1 MSIKD
6 NGIGMSEAEI
16 IDNLGTIARS
26 GTKKFL
32 ETLSGDSA
40 KDAQLIGQFGVGFYS
55 AFIVADK
62 VTVLTKRSDAP
73 AVRWESDGEGQ
84 YEIQAADK
92 TDRGTEVILH
102 LRDEDKEFLEP
113 ARLRQLVRKYSD
125 HLSIPIVLKTGD
137 TEETLNQAKA
147 FWTRPKSELKD
158 EDYQAF
164 YKHISHDTEDA
175 RVWAHNKVEG
185 NIEYTSLLYLPKR
198 APFDLFER
206 EQKGG
211 IQLYVKRVFIMDKAA
226 ELLPPYLRFMR
237 GLVDSSDLP
246 LNVSRELLQ
255 NNRTVEKIKAAL
267 VKRTLDLLEDLAAN
281 KPAEYAEF
289 WKTFGTVLKEGIID
303 DPANKIRIAKL
314 LRFNST
320 AESGDAPNVTLEA
333 YVSRMKAD
341 QKAIYYL
348 TADTLAAA
356 RNSPHLEGFRAKGME
371 VLLLTDRID
380 EWVAGHLHEFEGKTL
395 ANVASAAA
403 DVASAIETPEKAA
416 AETRLQRHA
425 GSRLAKALAGKIAK
439 AQVSARLTDSPA
451 VLIAG
456 EFGLSLRMG
465 RILKQAGQN
474 NPFATLPILE
484 LNPKHPLA
492 QRLKDTADEAAF
504 ADLAHVLYDQ
514 AMLAEGGELD
524 DPASFRAAREP
535 ADRGRAFRAAEN
547 YSELSM
553 LTPQWAAN
561 DGAMA
566 AGGTPDVDDAPLLDA
581 YSGAVIGALERVAPA
596 VTFIEVAGP
605 SRGRAHA
612 AGARSKP
619 AVRVF
624 SSRPTATCSPTVM
637 WSMAPTRSPC
647 VSMTIRDFTPISWA
661 MTRIRTWRCCASDT
675 RARCRTRSSAILH
688 A

>member
-1 MSIKD
+1 MTTETEPAAAQKPQIKEFQAETKQVLRLVIHSLYSHKEIFLRELISNASDACEKLRFEAIAKPELLGSDALSITLTPDTDAGTLSIKD
-6 NGIGMSEAEI
+6 NGIGMSEAEV

-62 VTVLTKRSDAP
+62 VTVLTKRGDSP
-73 AVRWESDGEGQ
+73 GVRWESDGEGQ

-92 TDRGTEVILH
+92 ADRGTEVILH
-102 LRDEDKEFLEP
+102 LRDEDKEFLEA

-125 HLSIPIVLKTGD
+125 HLSIPIVLKTGE
-137 TEETLNQAKA
+137 TQETLNQAKA

-164 YKHISHDTEDA
+164 YKHITHDTEDA
-175 RVWAHNKVEG
+175 RIWAHNRVEG
-185 NIEYTSLLYLPKR
+185 NIEYTSLLYLPR
-198 APFDLFER
+198 HAPFDLYDR

-281 KPAEYAEF
+281 KPEEYAEF

-303 DPANKIRIAKL
+303 DPGNKIRIAKL
-314 LRFNST
+314 LRFYST
-320 AESGDAPNVTLEA
+320 AESGDAPVVTLEA
-333 YVSRMKAD
+333 YVARMKAD

-380 EWVAGHLHEFEGKTL
+380 EWVAGHLHEFEGKPL
-395 ANVASAAA
+395 ASVASAAA

-416 AETRLQRHA
+416 AESAFKDTLD
-425 GSRLAKALAGKIAK
+425 RLAKALAGKIAS
-439 AQVSARLTDSPA
+439 AQISARLTDSPA

-474 NPFATLPILE
+474 NPFAALPILE
-484 LNPKHPLA
+484 LNPKHPLVE
-492 QRLKDTADEAAF
+492 RLKDTADQEAF

-524 DPASFRAAREP
+524 DPASFVRRVNKLIVEGLAAQP
-535 ADRGRAFRAAEN
+535 KII
-547 YSELSM
+547 LS
-553 LTPQWAAN
+553 
-561 DGAMA
+561 
-566 AGGTPDVDDAPLLDA
+566 
-581 YSGAVIGALERVAPA
+581 
-596 VTFIEVAGP
+596 
-605 SRGRAHA
+605 
-612 AGARSKP
+612 
-619 AVRVF
+619 
-624 SSRPTATCSPTVM
+624 
-637 WSMAPTRSPC
+637 
-647 VSMTIRDFTPISWA
+647 
-661 MTRIRTWRCCASDT
+661 
-675 RARCRTRSSAILH
+675 
-688 A
+688 

>member
-1 MSIKD
+1 MTTETQPTADAQPQIKEFQAETKQVLRLVIHSLYSHKEIFLRELVSNASDACEKLRFEAIAKPDLLGTDALSITLAPDSAAGTLSIKD

-26 GTKKFL
+26 GTKRFL

-62 VTVLTKRSDAP
+62 VTVLTKRADAP
-73 AVRWESDGEGQ
+73 AVRWDSDGEGQ
-84 YEIQAADK
+84 YEIRGSDK
-92 TDRGTEVILH
+92 ADRGTEVILH

-125 HLSIPIVLKTGD
+125 HLSIPIVLKAGD
-137 TEETLNQAKA
+137 QDETLNQAKA
-147 FWTRPKSELKD
+147 FWTRPKSDLKD

-164 YKHISHDTEDA
+164 YKHLTHDSEDA

-255 NNRTVEKIKAAL
+255 NNRTVEKIKSAL
-267 VKRTLDLLEDLAAN
+267 VKRSLDLLEDLAAD
-281 KPAEYAEF
+281 KPQEYAEF
-289 WKTFGTVLKEGIID
+289 WKTFGVVLKEGIID
-303 DPANKIRIAKL
+303 DPGQKTRIAKL

-320 AESGDAPNVTLEA
+320 AEDGDAPGVTLEA

-341 QKAIYYL
+341 QKSIYYL
-348 TADTLAAA
+348 TADSLTAA

-371 VLLLTDRID
+371 VLLLADRID
-380 EWVAGHLHEFEGKTL
+380 EWVAAHLHEFDGKTL

-403 DVASAIETPEKAA
+403 DVASAIETPDKAA
-416 AETRLQRHA
+416 AQTAFKDTLDRL
-425 GSRLAKALAGKIAK
+425 GKNLTGKIAS

-451 VLIAG
+451 VLVAG
-456 EFGLSLRMG
+456 EFGMSLRMG

-484 LNPKHPLA
+484 VNPKHPLVE
-492 QRLKDTADEAAF
+492 RLKEMTDDASF
-504 ADLAHVLYDQ
+504 SDLAHVLYDQ

-524 DPASFRAAREP
+524 DPAIFVRRINRLIVE
-535 ADRGRAFRAAEN
+535 G
-547 YSELSM
+547 LSAQ
-553 LTPQWAAN
+553 PK
-561 DGAMA
+561 
-566 AGGTPDVDDAPLLDA
+566 
-581 YSGAVIGALERVAPA
+581 I
-596 VTFIEVAGP
+596 
-605 SRGRAHA
+605 
-612 AGARSKP
+612 
-619 AVRVF
+619 
-624 SSRPTATCSPTVM
+624 
-637 WSMAPTRSPC
+637 
-647 VSMTIRDFTPISWA
+647 
-661 MTRIRTWRCCASDT
+661 
-675 RARCRTRSSAILH
+675 ILS
-688 A
+688 

>member
-1 MSIKD
+1 MTTETEPAAAQKPQIKEFQAETKQVLRLVIHSLYSHKEIFLRELVSNASDACEKLRFEAIAHPGLMGTDLLAIRLTADSTAGTLSIKD

-62 VTVLTKRSDAP
+62 VTVLTKRSDSP
-73 AVRWESDGEGQ
+73 GVRWESDGEGQ

-125 HLSIPIVLKTGD
+125 HLGIPIVLKTGE
-137 TEETLNQAKA
+137 TQETLNQAKA

-164 YKHISHDTEDA
+164 YKHLSHDTEDA
-175 RVWAHNKVEG
+175 RIWAHNRVEG
-185 NIEYTSLLYLPKR
+185 NIEYTSLLYLPKH
-198 APFDLFER
+198 APFDLYDR

-226 ELLPPYLRFMR
+226 DSLPPYLRFMR

-281 KPAEYAEF
+281 KPEEYAEF
-289 WKTFGTVLKEGIID
+289 WKTFGAVLKEGIID
-303 DPANKIRIAKL
+303 DPSQKARIAKL
-314 LRFNST
+314 LRFHST
-320 AESGDAPNVTLEA
+320 AAAGDAPEATLDA

-380 EWVAGHLHEFEGKTL
+380 EWVAGHLHEFEGKPL
-395 ANVASAAA
+395 ASVASAAA

-416 AETRLQRHA
+416 AESAFKDTLDRL
-425 GSRLAKALAGKIAK
+425 GKSLAGKIAS

-474 NPFATLPILE
+474 NPFAALPILE
-484 LNPKHPLA
+484 LNPKHPLVL
-492 QRLKDTADEAAF
+492 RLKDTSDPEAF

-514 AMLAEGGELD
+514 AMLAEGGELE
-524 DPASFRAAREP
+524 DPAGYVRRVNKLIVEGLAAQP
-535 ADRGRAFRAAEN
+535 KII
-547 YSELSM
+547 LS
-553 LTPQWAAN
+553 
-561 DGAMA
+561 
-566 AGGTPDVDDAPLLDA
+566 
-581 YSGAVIGALERVAPA
+581 
-596 VTFIEVAGP
+596 
-605 SRGRAHA
+605 
-612 AGARSKP
+612 
-619 AVRVF
+619 
-624 SSRPTATCSPTVM
+624 
-637 WSMAPTRSPC
+637 
-647 VSMTIRDFTPISWA
+647 
-661 MTRIRTWRCCASDT
+661 
-675 RARCRTRSSAILH
+675 
-688 A
+688 

>member
-1 MSIKD
+1 MTTETEAKAAPAPQIKEFQAETKQVLRLVIHSLYSHKEIFLRELISNASDACEKLRFEAIALPELLGSDTLSVTLTPDAGAATLSIKD

-84 YEIQAADK
+84 YQIQGADK

-113 ARLRQLVRKYSD
+113 GRLRQLVRKYSD
-125 HLSIPIVLKTGD
+125 HLSIPIVLKSGETA
-137 TEETLNQAKA
+137 ETLNQAKA

-198 APFDLFER
+198 APFDLYER
-206 EQKGG
+206 DQKGG

-281 KPAEYAEF
+281 KPEEYAEF
-289 WKTFGTVLKEGIID
+289 WKTFGSVLKEGIID

-320 AESGDAPNVTLEA
+320 AESGDAPTVTLDT

-380 EWVAGHLHEFEGKTL
+380 EWVAGHLHEFEGKNL

-416 AETRLQRHA
+416 AETAFKVTLDRL
-425 GSRLAKALAGKIAK
+425 SKALAGKIAG

-451 VLIAG
+451 VLVAG

-465 RILKQAGQN
+465 RILKQAGQT
-474 NPFATLPILE
+474 NPFAALPILE
-484 LNPKHPLA
+484 LNPKHPLVE
-492 QRLKDTADEAAF
+492 RLKDTSDEAAF

-514 AMLAEGGELD
+514 AMLAEGGELE
-524 DPASFRAAREP
+524 DPATFVRRVNRLIVE
-535 ADRGRAFRAAEN
+535 G
-547 YSELSM
+547 LSAQ
-553 LTPQWAAN
+553 PK
-561 DGAMA
+561 
-566 AGGTPDVDDAPLLDA
+566 
-581 YSGAVIGALERVAPA
+581 I
-596 VTFIEVAGP
+596 
-605 SRGRAHA
+605 
-612 AGARSKP
+612 
-619 AVRVF
+619 
-624 SSRPTATCSPTVM
+624 
-637 WSMAPTRSPC
+637 
-647 VSMTIRDFTPISWA
+647 
-661 MTRIRTWRCCASDT
+661 
-675 RARCRTRSSAILH
+675 ILS
-688 A
+688 